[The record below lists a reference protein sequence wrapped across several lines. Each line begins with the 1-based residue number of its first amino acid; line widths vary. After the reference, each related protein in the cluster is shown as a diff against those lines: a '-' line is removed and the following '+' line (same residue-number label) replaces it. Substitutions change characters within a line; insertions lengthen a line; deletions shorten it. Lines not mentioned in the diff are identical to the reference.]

1 MHKCV
6 KYSKKNSQKK
16 LEFFNITQV
25 KYEILT
31 IKIHIKFM
39 FCYLN
44 FFLRDSYNIF
54 NFSGKFY

>member
-16 LEFFNITQV
+16 LEFFNIQV

-31 IKIHIKFM
+31 VKIHIKFM

-44 FFLRDSYNIF
+44 FFLRDSYNIL